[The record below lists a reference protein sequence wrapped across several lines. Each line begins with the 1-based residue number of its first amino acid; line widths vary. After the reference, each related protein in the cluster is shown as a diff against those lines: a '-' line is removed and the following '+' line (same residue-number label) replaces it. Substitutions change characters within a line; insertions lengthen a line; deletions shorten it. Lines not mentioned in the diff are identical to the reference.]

1 MVELQNVIQQMQ
13 DINDRLNK
21 AHRILFQFAREKAE
35 SERVYRMELAT
46 EILKLRAEGV
56 QAVLIADLARGSVAH
71 EKFERDFAEARFRS
85 AIESIETLKT
95 QMTVLQSILRYQTE
109 T

>member
-1 MVELQNVIQQMQ
+1 MVELQSVIEQMQ
-13 DINDRLNK
+13 DISNRLNK
-21 AHRILFQFAREKAE
+21 AQRVLFQFAREKAE

-46 EILKLRAEGV
+46 EILRLRSEGV
-56 QAVLIADLARGSVAH
+56 QAVLIADLARGSVAQ

-85 AIESIETLKT
+85 AIESIETLKV
-95 QMTVLQSILRYQTE
+95 QISALQSILRYQTE